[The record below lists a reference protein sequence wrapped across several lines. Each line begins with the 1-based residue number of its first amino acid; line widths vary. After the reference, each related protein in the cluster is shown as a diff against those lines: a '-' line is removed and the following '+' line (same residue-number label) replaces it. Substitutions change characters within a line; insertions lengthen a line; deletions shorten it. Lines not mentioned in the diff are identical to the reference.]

1 LKKIFIILAVAL
13 FFCIQIAEA
22 QEASP
27 RVIMETNY
35 GTIVLELYRQK
46 APKTVENF
54 LGYVRDSFYDETIFH
69 RIIKKFMI
77 QGGGLTLALEKK
89 KVKPPVPNEADNGLK
104 NLRGTIAMARTRD
117 PNSATAQFFINTVDN
132 AFLDHKAKNMKG
144 WGYCV
149 FGKVIEGMN
158 VVDKIENLQTANK
171 GGRQNVPTTPVII
184 KHAEIEKLKENPK
197 K

>member
-1 LKKIFIILAVAL
+1 
-13 FFCIQIAEA
+13 
-22 QEASP
+22 
-27 RVIMETNY
+27 METNY
-35 GTIVLELYRQK
+35 GKIVLELYQQK

-54 LGYVRDSFYDETIFH
+54 LGYVSDGFYDETIFH

-77 QGGGLTLALEKK
+77 QGGGLTFALEKK

-104 NLRGTIAMARTRD
+104 NLRGTIAMARTGN
-117 PNSATAQFFINTVDN
+117 PHSATAQFFINTMDN

-184 KHAEIEKLKENPK
+184 KHAEIEKLKETPK